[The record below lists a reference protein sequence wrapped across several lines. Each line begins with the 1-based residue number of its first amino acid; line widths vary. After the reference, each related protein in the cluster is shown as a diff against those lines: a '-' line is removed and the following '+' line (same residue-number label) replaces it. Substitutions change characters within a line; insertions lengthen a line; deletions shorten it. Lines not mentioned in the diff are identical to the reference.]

1 MSTNYIERIRPTIR
15 YLASL
20 VVGLVVAGVAVSAA
34 DAPGLL
40 PVAIAPLYAA
50 TTALVLRH
58 RDGWVRLFR
67 FGDNRWSD
75 RKRGA
80 LGGGIGALSF
90 SLLLSLSVPAGI
102 TGIGLMFFGQALA
115 VADYESLPE

>member
-1 MSTNYIERIRPTIR
+1 MRPSVR
-15 YLASL
+15 YLVSL
-20 VVGLVVAGVAVSAA
+20 IVGLVVAGVAVSAA
-34 DAPGLL
+34 DAPGFL

-50 TTALVLRH
+50 TTVLVLRH
-58 RDGWVRLFR
+58 RDGWKRLFR
-67 FGDNRWSD
+67 FGDQRWSD

-90 SLLLSLSVPAGI
+90 SLLLAVSVPAGLV
-102 TGIGLMFFGQALA
+102 GIGLMLFGQALT

>member
-1 MSTNYIERIRPTIR
+1 MRPSIR
-15 YLASL
+15 YIASL
-20 VVGLVVAGVAVSAA
+20 VVGVGVAGVAVSAA
-34 DAPGLL
+34 ETPGLL

-58 RDGWVRLFR
+58 RDGWKRLVR
-67 FGDNRWSD
+67 FGDQRWSD

-90 SLLLSLSVPAGI
+90 SLLLAVSVPAGLV
-102 TGIGLMFFGQALA
+102 GIGLMLFGQALT

>member
-1 MSTNYIERIRPTIR
+1 MRSSLR
-15 YLASL
+15 YLVSL
-20 VVGLVVAGVAVSAA
+20 VVGLVVAGVTVSVANT
-34 DAPGLL
+34 PGSL

-58 RDGWVRLFR
+58 RDGWKRLFR
-67 FGDNRWSD
+67 FGNQRWSD

-102 TGIGLMFFGQALA
+102 TGIGLMLFGQALT